1 MLKIELGASPKK
13 VKQILR
19 AVYEEMHARR
29 VDGIKSAVIYYD
41 VDPY

>member
-13 VKQILR
+13 VKDILR
-19 AVYEEMHARR
+19 QVYEEMHIRKA
-29 VDGIKSAVIYYD
+29 DGIKSAVVYYD